1 MRTTLALAVAAA
13 VFGALPAGTPA
24 APVAKIKICSQI
36 ANGPA
41 HDWSFP
47 AAVARQ
53 TGIPARVR
61 GTKWTVLADGVACSF
76 AMKKT
81 PALLKQW
88 KGAKPGARLV
98 PGVPGWTC
106 AKDRGYTGQGG
117 KGSPGGSCLKSG
129 ALFSFIGSGPYTL
142 AQVKQLAATGKLP
155 TG

>member
-1 MRTTLALAVAAA
+1 MRTTLALVTAAA
-13 VFGALPAGTPA
+13 VFAVLAAGTPA
-24 APVAKIKICSQI
+24 APAKLQICAQI

-47 AAVARQ
+47 AVVARQ
-53 TGIPARVR
+53 LGIPARVQ
-61 GTKWTVLADGVACSF
+61 GTRWTVLANGVACSF
-76 AMKKT
+76 AMRKT

-88 KGAKPGARLV
+88 ASAKPAKRFVLDT
-98 PGVPGWTC
+98 PGWIC
-106 AKDRGYTGQGG
+106 AKDKGFVGHGG
-117 KGSPGGSCLKSG
+117 TGSPGGSCIKSG